1 MDIKILIKDEKGN
14 TIHADVVAVFT
25 CAENNKEYVAL
36 NNGDLVFSKDSSYN
50 NLDILEVIKEEN
62 NTFFVSNIPDNEWD
76 AVKDTLI
83 NEIFAKI
90 KE

>member
-25 CAENNKEYVAL
+25 CAKNNKEYVAL
-36 NNGDLVFSKDSSYN
+36 NNGDLVFSQDSSYN
-50 NLDILEVIKEEN
+50 NLDILEIIKEEN